1 MRPIRRAALTYV
13 AYFAAV
19 GAAFPYLPVY
29 YHSLGLGLGTIGL
42 VTATYSGVQL
52 VGAPAW
58 GALADRFHR
67 SRLTLPF
74 AAMVATG
81 GALLLAGADNV
92 AGVLA
97 AATILAFGLSGIGPV
112 LDSRTLEI
120 LGPDRIRYGQLRA
133 WGSLSFVVV
142 ALAVGVLLDREGT
155 HALFWVYV
163 PALVLT
169 ALIAGTL
176 PRSGSSRSVS
186 VLRGAMGILRDREM
200 RVFLFAVLLVFIA
213 LNAVAAFYSIALVAL
228 GGNDSGVGAVWALGA
243 IVEVPVM
250 YAYPRLARRF
260 GSGRLLVLGAAM
272 FALRSALA
280 ALARDPVAL
289 ILIAPVE
296 GLGYGLFFVGG
307 VDFVSH
313 RAPRGLSATAQGLYT
328 ATGGLSAIV
337 GAATGGAIAAAF
349 SIQWLFA
356 ACAAIGVVGA
366 VVIGYAVSREAPVA
380 AGSLAGRAA
389 GAARTD

>member
-1 MRPIRRAALTYV
+1 MSPIRRAALTYV

-29 YHSLGLGLGTIGL
+29 YRSLGLSLGTIGI
-42 VTATYSGVQL
+42 VTAVYSGVQL

-67 SRLTLPF
+67 SRATLP
-74 AAMVATG
+74 AAALVAATG
-81 GALLLAGADNV
+81 ALVLADADDV
-92 AGVLA
+92 AGVLGGA
-97 AATILAFGLSGIGPV
+97 LILAFGLSGIGPV

-142 ALAVGVLLDREGT
+142 ALGVGVLLDAAGT
-155 HALFWVYV
+155 GALFAVYV
-163 PALVLT
+163 PALALT
-169 ALIAGTL
+169 ALIAATL
-176 PRSGSSRSVS
+176 PRTGTSRSVS
-186 VLRGAMGILRDREM
+186 VLRGAADLIRDREM
-200 RVFLFAVLLVFIA
+200 AIFLFATLLVFTA

-228 GGNDSGVGAVWALGA
+228 GGTDSGVGAVWALGA

-250 YAYPRLARRF
+250 YAYPRLAQRF
-260 GSGRLLVLGAAM
+260 GSGRLLIIGAVM

-289 ILIAPVE
+289 IAIAPIE
-296 GLGYGLFFVGG
+296 GLGYALFFVGG

-313 RAPRGLSATAQGLYT
+313 RAPRGLSGTAQGVYT
-328 ATGGLSAIV
+328 ATGGLSSII
-337 GAATGGAIAAAF
+337 GAAAGGALAGAL
-349 SIQWLFA
+349 SIPWLFG
-356 ACAAIGVVGA
+356 ACAVLGALGAGVIA
-366 VVIGYAVSREAPVA
+366 YAVARPRTVGDRSLPAEPV
-380 AGSLAGRAA
+380 S
-389 GAARTD
+389 